1 MHMSFTIMMAL
12 VMAIIACSSI
22 LLAKEYISANV
33 YKSARK
39 KLIIINLVAIVGFAV
54 LYPKILDFE
63 YTSILIKLV
72 VMWYVLQVFLSI
84 IALLVK
90 IFRLIYE
97 KQVALKL
104 MKADVDFYMVLFGCL
119 LFQLL
124 YMVVYTKAV
133 I

>member
-1 MHMSFTIMMAL
+1 MSFTIMMAL
-12 VMAIIACSSI
+12 VMAVIACSSI

-63 YTSILIKLV
+63 YASILIKLV

-124 YMVVYTKAV
+124 YMVVYMKAV

>member
-1 MHMSFTIMMAL
+1 M
-12 VMAIIACSSI
+12 
-22 LLAKEYISANV
+22 
-33 YKSARK
+33 
-39 KLIIINLVAIVGFAV
+39 GFAV

-63 YTSILIKLV
+63 YAPILIKLV

-97 KQVALKL
+97 KTSGTK
-104 MKADVDFYMVLFGCL
+104 VDESRRRFYMALFGCL
-119 LFQLL
+119 LSQLL
-124 YMVVYTKAV
+124 YMVVYMKAV

>member
-1 MHMSFTIMMAL
+1 M
-12 VMAIIACSSI
+12 
-22 LLAKEYISANV
+22 
-33 YKSARK
+33 
-39 KLIIINLVAIVGFAV
+39 GFAV

-63 YTSILIKLV
+63 YASILIKLV

-104 MKADVDFYMVLFGCL
+104 MRADVDFYMALFGCL
-119 LFQLL
+119 LSQLL
-124 YMVVYTKAV
+124 YMVVYMKAV